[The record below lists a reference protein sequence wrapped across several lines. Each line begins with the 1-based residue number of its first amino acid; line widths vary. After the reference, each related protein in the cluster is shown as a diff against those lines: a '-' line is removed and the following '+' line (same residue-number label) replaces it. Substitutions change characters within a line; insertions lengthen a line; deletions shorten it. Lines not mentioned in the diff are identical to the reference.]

1 MANLPVNF
9 AAFLPEAQVRLMH
22 PCKQFILACLWG
34 LLGIVLIIFL
44 VIENV
49 GKITS
54 VTSYRN
60 GLTGL
65 LLTTDAVIGNV
76 SGNVK

>member
-9 AAFLPEAQVRLMH
+9 ATFLPEAQVRLMH

-49 GKITS
+49 GKMTS

-60 GLTGL
+60 GIAGVL
-65 LLTTDAVIGNV
+65 LATDVASSNNSTRVV
-76 SGNVK
+76 